1 MGINDFVVNFANQFD
16 DTELEVFAPETSF
29 RELEEWTSLTGL
41 AVLNMIAKK
50 YEVKITP
57 AELKSVE
64 TVEALYNLVA
74 SKK

>member
-1 MGINDFVVNFANQFD
+1 MEMNEFVVNFAEQFD
-16 DTELEVFAPETSF
+16 ETEMDVFAPETEF
-29 RELEEWTSLTGL
+29 RALEEWSSLTGL

-64 TVEALYNLVA
+64 TVEALFNLVQ

>member
-1 MGINDFVVNFANQFD
+1 MNIQEFVVNFANQFD

-29 RELEEWTSLTGL
+29 RELEEWSSLTGL

>member
-29 RELEEWTSLTGL
+29 RELEEWSSLTGL

>member
-1 MGINDFVVNFANQFD
+1 MNMQEFVVNFANQFD
-16 DTELEVFAPETSF
+16 ETELEVFNAETCF
-29 RELEEWTSLTGL
+29 RDLEEWSSLTGL

>member
-1 MGINDFVVNFANQFD
+1 MKEFVVNFANQFD
-16 DTELEVFAPETSF
+16 ETELEFFAPETEF
-29 RELEEWTSLTGL
+29 RAIEEWSSLTGL

-50 YEVKITP
+50 YDVKITP

-64 TVEALYNLVA
+64 TVEALFNLVQ

>member
-1 MGINDFVVNFANQFD
+1 MNIQEFVVNFANQFD
-16 DTELEVFAPETSF
+16 ETELEVFVPETEF
-29 RELEEWTSLTGL
+29 RSLEEWSSLTGL

-64 TVEALYNLVA
+64 TVEALFNLVQ

>member
-64 TVEALYNLVA
+64 TVEALYNLVV

>member
-1 MGINDFVVNFANQFD
+1 MEIKEFVANFAEQFD
-16 DTELEVFAPETSF
+16 DTEMDVFTPETAF
-29 RELEEWTSLTGL
+29 RELEEWSSLTGL

-50 YEVKITP
+50 YEVKLTP

-64 TVEALYNLVA
+64 TVIALFELVQ

>member
-1 MGINDFVVNFANQFD
+1 MKDFVVNFANQFD
-16 DTELEVFAPETSF
+16 DTEMDVFAPETEF
-29 RELEEWTSLTGL
+29 RSLEEWSSLTGL

-50 YEVKITP
+50 YDVKITP

-64 TVEALYNLVA
+64 TVEALFNLVQ

>member
-1 MGINDFVVNFANQFD
+1 MEIQEFVANFAEQFD
-16 DTELEVFAPETSF
+16 DTEMDVFTPETAF
-29 RELEEWTSLTGL
+29 RELDEWSSLTGL
-41 AVLNMIAKK
+41 AILNMIAKK

-64 TVEALYNLVA
+64 TVIALFELVQ

>member
-1 MGINDFVVNFANQFD
+1 MEIQEFVANFAEQFD
-16 DTELEVFAPETSF
+16 DTEMDQFTPETAF
-29 RELEEWTSLTGL
+29 RELEEWSSLTGF

-50 YEVKITP
+50 YEVKLTP

-64 TVEALYNLVA
+64 TVIALFELVQ